1 MNRSFSAGKTKG
13 NGFRPDAG
21 PGLPGDILKKEEEE
35 QKVTQ
40 KYSPVAEPETSLKN
54 TENKIKNKKSTSSG
68 KKSGGTTSG
77 GKTGGSTG
85 KPDVFSPILGVP
97 DPLERL
103 RNRVNV
109 GSSFLTAGPGLANRG
124 ENNPWVPPVQREM
137 EKQGLVGRNV
147 FYDTLQ
153 TAQGNAK
160 VKRYLQEAERAK
172 AEKLRKAEERN
183 SILGKYGIL
192 TSSDLEKQIRINR
205 DKMSAL
211 LHTVNGQWSKRV
223 NQDAKN
229 SDTYRQLAADNQ
241 TLLSFLSDLK
251 LEEYDALRENK
262 DFAEK
267 SRPQEQG
274 LFGDWNY
281 AYINQLNGVRAKQ
294 DAASRA
300 DKSVNKLEKYGYL
313 NSKERGIYNY
323 LYAVEGK
330 KKANEYLSWI
340 EADLNERQAAVKD
353 EDYLRAAKAHPFLA
367 TVATVAAS
375 PSRPVEDFLGKVS
388 GVWTQGTGKRT
399 SEYSDRNQAMRAT
412 EVMRGQVRNELE
424 DQFGPAAAKGY
435 DAATLAADAWINA
448 KLLGSAAKITFDDV
462 MKVGGSNVKKTF
474 SFDDVLNVKK
484 GKYGVENAGNHGII
498 KSNEFQ
504 YLPTSGAKLTATSGK
519 TTTVLGSYQSDMR
532 YIVQEL
538 GNVKSTDFGPKDG
551 GFNILNVPD
560 DMYKTPEQF
569 WNEVNKP
576 WLIEAI
582 ARGDDIV
589 LATKPTKKA
598 MWKIEPKSKTKTLTG
613 FGREYQFLIEN
624 GYSFDRS
631 TGMMVRK

>member
-1 MNRSFSAGKTKG
+1 MRGSFTAGKTKG

-40 KYSPVAEPETSLKN
+40 KYSPVAAPETSLKN

-68 KKSGGTTSG
+68 KKSGGA
-77 GKTGGSTG
+77 TGGEKAAG
-85 KPDVFSPILGVP
+85 RSPAVSGAYSPVAGVP

-109 GSSFLTAGPGLANRG
+109 GGSFLTDRPGLADRG

-147 FYDTLQ
+147 FYDVLQ

-160 VKRYLQEAERAK
+160 VKHYLQEAERAK
-172 AEKLRKAEERN
+172 AEKERKAEERN
-183 SILGKYGIL
+183 SIFGRYGIL
-192 TSSDLEKQIRINR
+192 TSSDLEKQVRINR
-205 DKMSAL
+205 DKISAL
-211 LHTVNGQWSKRV
+211 LHTVNGQLSKRV

-229 SDTYRQLAADNQ
+229 SDEYRQLTADNQ

-251 LEEYDALRENK
+251 LEEYDALRESK

-274 LFGDWNY
+274 LFGDWKY

-340 EADLNERQAAVKD
+340 EADLDERQALDKD
-353 EDYLRAAKAHPFLA
+353 EDYLRMAKAHPIFA
-367 TVATVAAS
+367 TAATVAAS

-399 SEYSDRNQAMRAT
+399 SEYSDRNQVTRAT
-412 EVMRGQVRNELE
+412 EVMRGQVREELQ
-424 DQFGPAAAKGY
+424 DQFGPLAAKGY

-448 KLLGSAAKITFDDV
+448 KLLGSAAKVTFDDV
-462 MKVGGSNVKKTF
+462 VEVGGSNVKKAF
-474 SFDDVLNVKK
+474 SFDDVLNAEN
-484 GKYGVENAGNHGII
+484 GKYRVENAGNRGII
-498 KSNEFQ
+498 EKKTSLDVVNGKAFGKIPVKDYDVLRKS
-504 YLPTSGAKLTATSGK
+504 S
-519 TTTVLGSYQSDMR
+519 
-532 YIVQEL
+532 
-538 GNVKSTDFGPKDG
+538 VK
-551 GFNILNVPD
+551 
-560 DMYKTPEQF
+560 
-569 WNEVNKP
+569 
-576 WLIEAI
+576 
-582 ARGDDIV
+582 R
-589 LATKPTKKA
+589 
-598 MWKIEPKSKTKTLTG
+598 
-613 FGREYQFLIEN
+613 
-624 GYSFDRS
+624 
-631 TGMMVRK
+631 

>member
-1 MNRSFSAGKTKG
+1 MNGSFTAGKTKG

-35 QKVTQ
+35 QKATQ
-40 KYSPVAEPETSLKN
+40 KYSPVAAPETSLKN
-54 TENKIKNKKSTSSG
+54 TENKIKNKKSSGSG

-85 KPDVFSPILGVP
+85 KPDAFSPILGVP

-109 GSSFLTAGPGLANRG
+109 GGSFLAAGPGLANRG
-124 ENNPWVPPVQREM
+124 ENNPWTPPVQREM

-160 VKRYLQEAERAK
+160 VKHYLQEAERAK

-183 SILGKYGIL
+183 SIFGKYGIL

-340 EADLNERQAAVKD
+340 EADLNELQAAVKD
-353 EDYLRAAKAHPFLA
+353 EDYLRAAKAHPFLQ
-367 TVATVAAS
+367 
-375 PSRPVEDFLGKVS
+375 RWQRWQLH
-388 GVWTQGTGKRT
+388 R
-399 SEYSDRNQAMRAT
+399 
-412 EVMRGQVRNELE
+412 RGL
-424 DQFGPAAAKGY
+424 
-435 DAATLAADAWINA
+435 W
-448 KLLGSAAKITFDDV
+448 
-462 MKVGGSNVKKTF
+462 KTF
-474 SFDDVLNVKK
+474 
-484 GKYGVENAGNHGII
+484 
-498 KSNEFQ
+498 
-504 YLPTSGAKLTATSGK
+504 
-519 TTTVLGSYQSDMR
+519 
-532 YIVQEL
+532 
-538 GNVKSTDFGPKDG
+538 
-551 GFNILNVPD
+551 
-560 DMYKTPEQF
+560 
-569 WNEVNKP
+569 
-576 WLIEAI
+576 
-582 ARGDDIV
+582 
-589 LATKPTKKA
+589 
-598 MWKIEPKSKTKTLTG
+598 
-613 FGREYQFLIEN
+613 
-624 GYSFDRS
+624 
-631 TGMMVRK
+631 